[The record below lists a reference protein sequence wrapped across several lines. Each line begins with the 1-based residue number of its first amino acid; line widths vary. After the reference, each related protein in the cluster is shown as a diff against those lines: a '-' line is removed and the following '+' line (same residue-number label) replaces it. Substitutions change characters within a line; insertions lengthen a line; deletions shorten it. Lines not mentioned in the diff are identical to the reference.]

1 MIIVEPRGSC
11 VLRVR
16 VDATGSIGRLLIL
29 LLRAGM
35 SARGMNAKET
45 FIGLLLIV
53 NLLGLFLDEISER

>member
-1 MIIVEPRGSC
+1 M
-11 VLRVR
+11 
-16 VDATGSIGRLLIL
+16 DATGSIGRLLIL